1 MYGSERF
8 QKPFY
13 LSICDT
19 GDVSVRTYQMTYPD
33 ISIVRVEDVFVVRVE
48 DVFVVRVEDV
58 FVVRV
63 EDEKSIMHHRPV
75 MCIMMY
81 PT

>member
-33 ISIVRVEDVFVVRVE
+33 ISVVRVE
-48 DVFVVRVEDV
+48 DI

>member
-1 MYGSERF
+1 
-8 QKPFY
+8 
-13 LSICDT
+13 
-19 GDVSVRTYQMTYPD
+19 MTYPD
-33 ISIVRVEDVFVVRVE
+33 ISVVRVE

>member
-19 GDVSVRTYQMTYPD
+19 GDVSVRTYQMTNLD
-33 ISIVRVEDVFVVRVE
+33 ISVVRVE
-48 DVFVVRVEDV
+48 DVFVVRVEDK
-58 FVVRV
+58 
-63 EDEKSIMHHRPV
+63 KSIMHHRPV

>member
-1 MYGSERF
+1 
-8 QKPFY
+8 
-13 LSICDT
+13 
-19 GDVSVRTYQMTYPD
+19 MTYPD
-33 ISIVRVEDVFVVRVE
+33 ISVVRVE
-48 DVFVVRVEDV
+48 DVFIVRVEDI

-63 EDEKSIMHHRPV
+63 EDEKNIMHHRPV

>member
-1 MYGSERF
+1 
-8 QKPFY
+8 
-13 LSICDT
+13 
-19 GDVSVRTYQMTYPD
+19 MTYPD

-63 EDEKSIMHHRPV
+63 EDEKSIMHHRLV

>member
-1 MYGSERF
+1 
-8 QKPFY
+8 
-13 LSICDT
+13 
-19 GDVSVRTYQMTYPD
+19 MTYPD

>member
-19 GDVSVRTYQMTYPD
+19 GDVSVRTYQMTNLD
-33 ISIVRVEDVFVVRVE
+33 IS
-48 DVFVVRVEDV
+48 VVRVEDV

>member
-33 ISIVRVEDVFVVRVE
+33 ISVVRVE

>member
-19 GDVSVRTYQMTYPD
+19 GDVSVRTYQMTNLD
-33 ISIVRVEDVFVVRVE
+33 ISVVRVE

>member
-1 MYGSERF
+1 
-8 QKPFY
+8 
-13 LSICDT
+13 
-19 GDVSVRTYQMTYPD
+19 MTYPD
-33 ISIVRVEDVFVVRVE
+33 ISVVRVE
-48 DVFVVRVEDV
+48 DVFVVRVEGV
-58 FVVRV
+58 FVVRVEGVIVVRV

>member
-19 GDVSVRTYQMTYPD
+19 GDVSVRTYQMTNLD
-33 ISIVRVEDVFVVRVE
+33 IS
-48 DVFVVRVEDV
+48 VVRVEDV

-63 EDEKSIMHHRPV
+63 EDEKSIMHHQPV

>member
-1 MYGSERF
+1 
-8 QKPFY
+8 
-13 LSICDT
+13 
-19 GDVSVRTYQMTYPD
+19 MTYPD
-33 ISIVRVEDVFVVRVE
+33 ISVVRVE
-48 DVFVVRVEDV
+48 DVFIVRVEDIFVVRVEDI
-58 FVVRV
+58 FFVRV

>member
-1 MYGSERF
+1 
-8 QKPFY
+8 
-13 LSICDT
+13 
-19 GDVSVRTYQMTYPD
+19 MTYPD
-33 ISIVRVEDVFVVRVE
+33 TSVVRVE
-48 DVFVVRVEDV
+48 GIFVVRVEDV